1 MEEMATIPAGSVLR
15 PGIPQGYCANT
26 GFALHHWPIED
37 IEGGFESTSDASF
50 GHCGCG
56 VAIL

>member
-50 GHCGCG
+50 EIGRAH
-56 VAIL
+56 V